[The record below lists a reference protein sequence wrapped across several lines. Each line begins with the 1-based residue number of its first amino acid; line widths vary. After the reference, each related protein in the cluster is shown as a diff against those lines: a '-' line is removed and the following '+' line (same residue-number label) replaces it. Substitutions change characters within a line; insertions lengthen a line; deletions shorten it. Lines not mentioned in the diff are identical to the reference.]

1 MPVMATRPS
10 AVKHER
16 ASYPQAEEKSTFEK
30 FSSKLFENLE
40 LFLHS
45 PRPESN
51 GPQPIE
57 RSDTSSPLVQM
68 FGDLLSTEISASQS
82 QSSSDSRDGYTRLDN
97 EIIDI
102 IGKANVFD
110 EAVGQPLNTSLTMSY
125 QEENM
130 MLKHFFK
137 KLLPLLDA
145 HPQSPWPDLALKY
158 CDFDV
163 ARSCFISLACI
174 HIYESKR
181 GGSEYYKKGMA
192 HIQSTMNHLIQFIS
206 SGLEDAE
213 EEQKNHIR
221 SFVILVLVNVHV
233 LFAVLEKGKSSLA
246 RFFFKVFGS
255 VCRDESF
262 YHAIME
268 NERKRSLVVVL
279 SWYDTVSAIV
289 SPDCRLPFCSPVWY
303 GSYKDTFSTLD
314 MMGCPGEIFCAMSRV
329 CLLRHEAA
337 QGFLSD
343 DAAFQIK
350 AEGIRQQLFS
360 YREYVAVGDGSDY
373 PSRLKAAQCWG
384 LAVYVSLL
392 RLFPTPE
399 RQLSIRGAVLEFIES
414 YGSMPSQLPV
424 VTQMVWPVYAI
435 GCECKTAFEREK
447 LHGYMTTLYETA
459 QMGTLGSLRWVV
471 EQVWE
476 RSVPQ
481 EEVLKSW
488 LEDGVDYLPL

>member
-1 MPVMATRPS
+1 M
-10 AVKHER
+10 
-16 ASYPQAEEKSTFEK
+16 
-30 FSSKLFENLE
+30 LFGNLE

-45 PRPESN
+45 PRPADSPAADLSKN
-51 GPQPIE
+51 
-57 RSDTSSPLVQM
+57 SPLTQM
-68 FGDLLSTEISASQS
+68 FGDLLSGNGTQMTPN
-82 QSSSDSRDGYTRLDN
+82 SSLSSRDGYTCLDN

-102 IGKANVFD
+102 IGKASVFD
-110 EAVGQPLNTSLTMSY
+110 GTVGAQPLSTSLTMSY

-174 HIYESKR
+174 HIYESNK

-192 HIQSTMNHLIQFIS
+192 HIHSTMNYLIQFIS
-206 SGLEDAE
+206 TKNEGTENDDE
-213 EEQKNHIR
+213 ERARNQIR

-246 RFFFKVFGS
+246 RFFFRVFGS
-255 VCRDESF
+255 VCLDEHF
-262 YHAIME
+262 YNALME
-268 NERKRSLVVVL
+268 NERKQSLVVVL

-289 SPDCRLPFCSPVWY
+289 SPDARLPFCSPEWY
-303 GSYKDTFSTLD
+303 GNCNSNLSTLE
-314 MMGCPGEIFCAMSRV
+314 MMGCPGEIFQAMARV
-329 CLLRHEAA
+329 CFLRHEKA
-337 QGFLSD
+337 QGVVSTE
-343 DAAFQIK
+343 
-350 AEGIRQQLFS
+350 AEYQAEFDSVKQQLFG
-360 YREYVAVGDGSDY
+360 YRDYVKMKDGTDY
-373 PSRLKAAQCWG
+373 SNLLKAAQCWS

-392 RLFPTPE
+392 RVRPTAE
-399 RQLSIRGAVLEFIES
+399 RKMHIRAAVLEFIDI

-435 GCECKTAFEREK
+435 GCECVSQHERDK
-447 LHGYMTTLYETA
+447 LHGYMSTLYETA
-459 QMGTLGSLRWVV
+459 QMGTLYSLRWIV

-476 RSVPQ
+476 TGATQ
-481 EEVLKSW
+481 EEVLALW